1 MSEESLLDGVAADT
15 SETQQEAATAQIN
28 EDIEK
33 DTGPAL
39 ERPEW
44 LQDRYLQGGRGL
56 EEAIKEQAKGYNELR
71 SKLGGFTGAPE
82 AYELGLPEGIEGE
95 VDSELPAYKEFL
107 DVAKEANMSNET
119 AQKLFNIFVG
129 YQQSII
135 NEIGADAQQQK
146 QLLGEKADQR
156 IASLSGWGMN
166 NLSKDDMEVYSSM
179 LTTAAQVQLM
189 EKIVGKTRGT
199 QMHKTGET
207 SSIPAFTEDD
217 FRRAVQSERYYSDP
231 AYRAE
236 VQKKAQAI
244 LPG

>member
-1 MSEESLLDGVAADT
+1 MSEDSLIADT
-15 SETQQEAATAQIN
+15 ANEVSQERAEAATEQMSQEVQQESA
-28 EDIEK
+28 
-33 DTGPAL
+33 AL

-44 LQDRYLQGGRGL
+44 LQDRYLQGDRGI
-56 EEAIKEQAKGYNELR
+56 EEAIAEQAKGYNEIR
-71 SKLGGFTGAPE
+71 KQLGGFTGAPE
-82 AYELGLPEGIEGE
+82 EYEFSLPEGIEGE
-95 VDSELPAYKEFL
+95 IDEDLPALQEFVDL
-107 DVAKEANMSNET
+107 AHKANMSNET
-119 AQKLFNIFVG
+119 AQELFNIFVN

-135 NEIGADAQQQK
+135 SEIGADAQQQK
-146 QLLGEKADQR
+146 QLLGENADQR
-156 IASLSGWGMN
+156 LAALSGWGMN
-166 NLSKDDMEVYSSM
+166 NLSPEDMEAYQGM

-207 SSIPAFTEDD
+207 SAMPAFTEED
-217 FRRAVQSERYYSDP
+217 FRRAVQSDRYYSDP

>member
-1 MSEESLLDGVAADT
+1 MSEESLLSGVAADAA
-15 SETQQEAATAQIN
+15 ETKQEAATAQIN
-28 EDIEK
+28 EEIEN

-71 SKLGGFTGAPE
+71 SKLGGFVGAPE
-82 AYELGLPEGIEGE
+82 EYELGLPEGVEGE
-95 VDSELPAYKEFL
+95 VDSELPAYKDFL
-107 DVAKEANMSNET
+107 QVAKESNMSNET

-146 QLLGEKADQR
+146 QMLGEKADQR
-156 IASLSGWGMN
+156 LAALSGWGMN
-166 NLSKDDMEVYSSM
+166 NLSKDDMDAYSSM
-179 LTTAAQVQLM
+179 LTTAAQVELM
-189 EKIVGKTRGT
+189 EKIISKTRGT
-199 QMHKTGET
+199 QMHKTGE
-207 SSIPAFTEDD
+207 SANMPAFTEDD

-231 AYRAE
+231 SYRAE
-236 VQKKAQAI
+236 IQKKAQAI
-244 LPG
+244 LPT